1 MFIALNNKKS
11 LEGIAMKKWFMTFLA
26 SVGVLFLIS
35 GCASSQADSNAMGR
49 NDAKYAAEPTE
60 KSFVVYGEGIAPQN
74 TISPAQA
81 IALAKRAAITDGYR
95 QLGEK
100 LYGAKINATETV
112 KDAALKDSR
121 IVAQVNGVIKDAAV
135 TDATFKDGLYSV
147 RMELSMSGRRWQELF
162 AY

>member
-1 MFIALNNKKS
+1 
-11 LEGIAMKKWFMTFLA
+11 MKKEFLTFL
-26 SVGVLFLIS
+26 STLSCIFLLT
-35 GCASSQADSNAMGR
+35 GCVSNTTPQSPRQAFDEHNATPS
-49 NDAKYAAEPTE
+49 ELTE
-60 KSFVVYGEGIAPQN
+60 KILVVYGEGVAPLH

-81 IALAKRAAITDGYR
+81 MALAKRAAIADGYR

-100 LYGAKINATETV
+100 LYGTKLSATETI

-121 IVAQVNGVIKDAAV
+121 IISQVNGLIKDASI
-135 TDATFKDGLYSV
+135 TDGSFKDGLYSV

>member
-1 MFIALNNKKS
+1 
-11 LEGIAMKKWFMTFLA
+11 MKKGFLTFLSTLA
-26 SVGVLFLIS
+26 MLLFVS
-35 GCASSQADSNAMGR
+35 GCAINTPQQASDERHAPSM
-49 NDAKYAAEPTE
+49 ELVE
-60 KSFVVYGEGIAPQN
+60 KTLVVYGEGVAPQN

-81 IALAKRAAITDGYR
+81 MALAKRAAIADGYR

-100 LYGAKINATETV
+100 LYGTKLSATETI

-121 IVAQVNGVIKDAAV
+121 IVSHVNGLIKDASI

-147 RMELSMSGRRWQELF
+147 RMELSMSGRRWHELF